1 MLEDAATRLTSSRS
15 KFTSDIGAS
24 LVLFKMRQGKHRGS
38 LFCAGCG
45 ASVGAVQPPKKKRAF
60 GDAIGMLDFADG
72 GLKCFL
78 ALVVAYGIIN
88 QLSEHDYEFLAGALF
103 LMAVAAILGI
113 LAIVGGIFPLRGKS
127 WAMALTGAI
136 AAALTPSLLGVAALV
151 LMVMARDEFERQ
163 PESR

>member
-1 MLEDAATRLTSSRS
+1 
-15 KFTSDIGAS
+15 
-24 LVLFKMRQGKHRGS
+24 
-38 LFCAGCG
+38 
-45 ASVGAVQPPKKKRAF
+45 VQPLKKKRAF

-72 GLKCFL
+72 GLKCFF

-113 LAIVGGIFPLRGKS
+113 LAIVGGICALRRKRWGWALAGAVGGVLPFFPLGIAS
-127 WAMALTGAI
+127 TILT
-136 AAALTPSLLGVAALV
+136 
-151 LMVMARDEFERQ
+151 VMARDEFERQ

>member
-1 MLEDAATRLTSSRS
+1 MFCS
-15 KFTSDIGAS
+15 KCGKENTEGA
-24 LVLFKMRQGKHRGS
+24 

-60 GDAIGMLDFADG
+60 SDAIGMLDFADG
-72 GLKCFL
+72 GLKCFF

-113 LAIVGGIFPLRGKS
+113 LAIVGGICALRRKRWGWALAGAVGGVLPFFPLGIAS
-127 WAMALTGAI
+127 TILTI
-136 AAALTPSLLGVAALV
+136 
-151 LMVMARDEFERQ
+151 MARDEFER
-163 PESR
+163 